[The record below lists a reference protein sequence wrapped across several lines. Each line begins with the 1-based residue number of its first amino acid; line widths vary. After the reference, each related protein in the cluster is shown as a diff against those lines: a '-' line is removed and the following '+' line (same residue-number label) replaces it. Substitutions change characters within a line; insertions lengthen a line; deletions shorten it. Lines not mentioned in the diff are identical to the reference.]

1 MQIALW
7 IINGLLALL
16 FLVTGAFKLVK
27 SKEGLVGAGMGWA
40 GDFPQWFAKLIGLF
54 EVLGAIG
61 LIVPLATN
69 IAPILTPIAAIGL
82 AIIMVG
88 ATVVHARRK
97 ETPIP
102 TIVLTVLSIVSAVLG
117 FSIVLG

>member
-61 LIVPLATN
+61 QLRFDMGAQLRAMYFGMVATT
-69 IAPILTPIAAIGL
+69 LST
-82 AIIMVG
+82 VG
-88 ATVVHARRK
+88 AVAAVVAVVH
-97 ETPIP
+97 
-102 TIVLTVLSIVSAVLG
+102 
-117 FSIVLG
+117 